1 MKDRTIKLL
10 PVTDVV
16 TAREYKSLLKKLRT
30 WLQKKQRIVQSVKAI
45 KLKINEKECSLFT
58 RDVRQLKQ
66 MMRGKQLQATMKGKI
81 ALNLRLNLIC

>member
-1 MKDRTIKLL
+1 MKDRTVKLL

-16 TAREYKSLLKKLRT
+16 TAKEYKSLLKKLRT

-45 KLKINEKECSLFT
+45 KLTINEKECSLFT

-66 MMRGKQLQATMKGKI
+66 MMRGKQL
-81 ALNLRLNLIC
+81 